1 MVRSACIA
9 DSLDQLEFRV
19 KSTGKI
25 FGLSCVAT
33 TWPLLTIILPGLHF
47 ACQWPS
53 SSSSWP
59 RSPPPITGLDFTCQ
73 WLSSSSSWPPPPGHD
88 EKGHIAP
95 HKHKRQPL
103 IEESDVQLA
112 ADDNE
117 GQ

>member
-1 MVRSACIA
+1 M
-9 DSLDQLEFRV
+9 

-33 TWPLLTIILPGLHF
+33 TWPLLTIIIPGLNF
-47 ACQWPS
+47 ACQWP
-53 SSSSWP
+53 
-59 RSPPPITGLDFTCQ
+59 
-73 WLSSSSSWPPPPGHD
+73 SSSSSWPPPPGHD

-103 IEESDVQLA
+103 IEVSDVQLA

>member
-1 MVRSACIA
+1 MVKSACAA

-19 KSTGKI
+19 KSTGEI

-33 TWPLLTIILPGLHF
+33 TWPLLTIIIPGLNF

-73 WLSSSSSWPPPPGHD
+73 WPSSSSSWPPPPGHD

-103 IEESDVQLA
+103 IEVSDVQLA